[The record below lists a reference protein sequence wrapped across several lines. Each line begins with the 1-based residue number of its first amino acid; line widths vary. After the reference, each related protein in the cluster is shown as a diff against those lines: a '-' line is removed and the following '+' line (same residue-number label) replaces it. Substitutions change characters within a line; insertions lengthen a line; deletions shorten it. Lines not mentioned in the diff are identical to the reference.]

1 MIFMRLKR
9 KTLDYQKY
17 NQLLK
22 EENESL
28 TRKIAQL
35 EKQQERTTA
44 EKEKALEMLNRY
56 KGEYES
62 LIQDAKHLIEKQKE
76 SDKIMNDLVEELR
89 GELTDL
95 LEDTQHHN

>member
-1 MIFMRLKR
+1 MLLKR
-9 KTLDYQKY
+9 KTPDYKKY

-22 EENESL
+22 DENENL

-35 EKQQERTTA
+35 EKQKERATA

-62 LIQDAKHLIEKQKE
+62 LIQDAKQLIEKQKE

-95 LEDTQHHN
+95 LEDATQHN

>member
-1 MIFMRLKR
+1 MRLKR

-35 EKQQERTTA
+35 EKQQERATA

-56 KGEYES
+56 KGEYEA

-89 GELTDL
+89 GELADL
-95 LEDTQHHN
+95 LEDAQHHN

>member
-1 MIFMRLKR
+1 MLLKR
-9 KTLDYQKY
+9 KTPDYKKY

-22 EENESL
+22 DENENL

-35 EKQQERTTA
+35 EKQKERATA
-44 EKEKALEMLNRY
+44 EQEKALEMLNRY

-62 LIQDAKHLIEKQKE
+62 LIQDAQHLIEKQKE
-76 SDKIMNDLVEELR
+76 SDQIMNDLVEELR

-95 LEDTQHHN
+95 LEDATQHN